1 MAIST
6 SRKVTMTMLTLVL
19 LGGTLVSWSPF
30 MIARWQ
36 MHTFCSNQLMGTS
49 LEQIEA
55 AAAARDYEVL
65 RLVDGTIRVHDAR
78 SLGRYI
84 CDLRFD
90 EKGLSSA
97 TE

>member
-30 MIARWQ
+30 IIARWQ
-36 MHTFCSNQLMGTS
+36 MHRFCSDLS
-49 LEQIEA
+49 LGAPFEQVEA
-55 AAAARDYEVL
+55 AAIARDYEIL

-78 SLGRYI
+78 SFGRYI

-90 EKGLSSA
+90 EKGLAST